1 MKRYWMMYVYLLF
14 ALSACGTQPSA
25 SESGATAE
33 DTTAQEENTG
43 SHEET
48 ETEQNEE
55 IESNTESEEA
65 SQAGNSPESQEN
77 NQQLTEDED
86 KRQQVF
92 QDGTY
97 ERISHTSG
105 GLLDIQDSGDHA
117 FSFEI
122 NVSEGAN
129 VGHLSGNAKMNEDFQ
144 ATYQGPDSCSL
155 TFEWKD
161 SNILV
166 SSSDDCKY
174 YSGNGVTF
182 DGVFYGEGH
191 AAEIEPDTLSSLG
204 LLTDEQEDLFKAMV
218 GDDYELFLST
228 FHLIQEEEIIDSF
241 EGEAYSAKVQGL
253 PGMMEG
259 ILMHGHGDALWAAI
273 IDEEKVK
280 YYSNNEIMVPE
291 TIEEWAKEFTEFS
304 HVLMP
309 EELPFEQR
317 GTLPTS
323 EEEQAAEVP
332 TEEASEEEVPA
343 EQEPAA
349 SWEGEWLVDGSSDI
363 GGSLTIYN
371 EDDTGFSFDLH
382 VSNTHAGSV
391 EGYAVKDGSAALQS
405 ADEIGC
411 QMSFVKEGNSI
422 TTTEGSECW
431 QWSGAGIHLNHT
443 FVK

>member
-1 MKRYWMMYVYLLF
+1 MKRYWMMYVCLLF
-14 ALSACGTQPSA
+14 ALSACGTQPSP

-33 DTTAQEENTG
+33 DTTVQEEDTG
-43 SHEET
+43 SHEDT
-48 ETEQNEE
+48 ETDQNEE

-65 SQAGNSPESQEN
+65 SQAGNSPESPEN
-77 NQQLTEDED
+77 NQQLTEEED
-86 KRQQVF
+86 KKQQVF
-92 QDGTY
+92 RDGTY

-105 GLLDIQDSGDHA
+105 GLLDIQDNGDQA

-122 NVSEGAN
+122 HVSEGAN

-204 LLTDEQEDLFKAMV
+204 LLTVEQEDLFKAMV
-218 GDDYELFLST
+218 GVDYELFLST

-259 ILMHGHGDALWAAI
+259 ILMHGDGDALWAAI

-280 YYSNNEIMVPE
+280 YYSNNEILVPE

-309 EELPFEQR
+309 EELSFEQR
-317 GTLPTS
+317 GSLPTS
-323 EEEQAAEVP
+323 EEEQAAEVS
-332 TEEASEEEVPA
+332 TEEVSEKKAPA
-343 EQEPAA
+343 AQEPAA
-349 SWEGEWLVDGSSDI
+349 SWEGEWLIDGSSDI

-371 EDDTGFSFDLH
+371 EDDTGFSFDIH

-391 EGYAVKDGSAALQS
+391 EGYAVKDGSTALQS

-431 QWSGAGIHLNHT
+431 QWSGSGIHLNHT

>member
-291 TIEEWAKEFTEFS
+291 TIEEWPKNSLNSATFSCLKNSHLNKGAPFQLQKKNKQQRYQQRKPLKKKSQQNKSLLLPGKENGL
-304 HVLMP
+304 LM
-309 EELPFEQR
+309 
-317 GTLPTS
+317 
-323 EEEQAAEVP
+323 
-332 TEEASEEEVPA
+332 EA
-343 EQEPAA
+343 
-349 SWEGEWLVDGSSDI
+349 
-363 GGSLTIYN
+363 LT
-371 EDDTGFSFDLH
+371 
-382 VSNTHAGSV
+382 
-391 EGYAVKDGSAALQS
+391 S
-405 ADEIGC
+405 ADLLLFT
-411 QMSFVKEGNSI
+411 MR
-422 TTTEGSECW
+422 TTQAFPLTSMCLTPMQA
-431 QWSGAGIHLNHT
+431 QWKAMR
-443 FVK
+443 